1 MEWNDITVEELQVNM
16 TRAANW
22 KSPGPD
28 KLPNFW
34 IKQFKSLHKPLAIA
48 YSVVINDPQQ
58 IPEWLVEGTTNL
70 LPKRE
75 ETWIPKNY
83 RPIACLP
90 TTFKILTSV
99 ITDRLYNHLENES
112 IMTPEQRGD
121 KKDCYGCKGQ
131 LMINN
136 AILENCKA
144 EKKNVSTAWIDYKK
158 AFDSVPHSWILRCLQ
173 MYKIHPV
180 LIKFIE
186 QSMNHWKTNMTLVHK
201 EGVLDTGP
209 IRIKRGIFQGN
220 SLSPLLF
227 TMSLNPLSIELN
239 KTKYGYQLDKQTK
252 INHLFYVDDLK
263 LYGTNDNQLAGL
275 INTVKHISDDT
286 KMEFGLDK
294 CAKATF
300 KRGKKV
306 QAEGIQLNDNQVI
319 QDLEQ
324 SETYKYLGMEEGEGL
339 QHHEMKGKIRKEYK
353 RRVKLVLKSELNAR
367 NKIAAINTLAVPVI
381 VYSYGIINWKL
392 DEIQNLDRM
401 TRKQLCMNRMLAK
414 KADIDRIYLP
424 CPEGGRSL
432 MNLEIEYKATMV
444 GLHKYMT
451 GKNDPQIQA
460 VLRHHNSKALYSVP
474 KEAAKYLNEA
484 GTIQDLTIDINRTA
498 TWKAKQLKL
507 KYKKDAKKMIKDKW
521 KDKAMHGK
529 FPKYLDKDHIDMQL
543 SFEWMKHTGL
553 KGETEGLITAAQ
565 DQALNTRYYSKHI
578 IKQGSTDKCRM
589 CNSQPETVEH
599 IISGCQS
606 LAADQYLNRHNQVAA
621 QLHLDICKHYNI
633 AVEAQYWYQHKP
645 ERVVENELATI
656 LWDSPVIT
664 DRHIPCNK
672 PDLIVQEKETN
683 RCVIIDV
690 AIPSDYNIQ
699 KKTTEKMSKY
709 TDLQIECQRMWNKK
723 VEVIP
728 VIIGATGIVDRNIKS
743 YIRKIPGSHNIYNL
757 QRSAILGTAHILRK
771 VLSIKP
777 E

>member
-1 MEWNDITVEELQVNM
+1 MTRPDSENNSEPPEQVYGPCDQPELKTKRRQWSRNQVASEDQLTASKEDLKQALQSKAQRLRRYIKRSEQYKQNKRFRDDTKRFYRELGKKTIQIETPPDIAEVKKFWQNILEQEVKHNEDAQGIKDQEEQLQINQMEWNDITVEELQVNM
-16 TRAANW
+16 TRAAN
-22 KSPGPD
+22 
-28 KLPNFW
+28 
-34 IKQFKSLHKPLAIA
+34 
-48 YSVVINDPQQ
+48 SVVINDPQQ

-70 LPKRE
+70 LPKKE

-83 RPIACLP
+83 IPIVCLP

-112 IMTPEQRGD
+112 IMTPQQRGG
-121 KKDCYGCKGQ
+121 KKDCYGCKEQ

-144 EKKNVSTAWIDYKK
+144 KKKNVSTAWIDYKK
-158 AFDSVPHSWILRCLQ
+158 AFDSVPHSWIVRCLQ

-186 QSMNHWKTNMTLVHK
+186 KSMNHWKTNMTLVHK
-201 EGVLDTGP
+201 QGVLETGP
-209 IRIKRGIFQGN
+209 IRIKRGIFQGD

-252 INHLFYVDDLK
+252 INHLFYEDDLK

-275 INTVKHISDDT
+275 INTVKHVSDDT

-339 QHHEMKGKIRKEYK
+339 QHHEMKVKIRKEYK
-353 RRVKLVLKSELNAR
+353 RRVKLVLKSELNGR
-367 NKIAAINTLAVPVI
+367 NKIAAMNTLAVPVI

-392 DEIQNLDRM
+392 DEIQDLDRI
-401 TRKQLCMNRMLAK
+401 TRKQLCMNLMLAK

-432 MNLEIEYKATMV
+432 MNLEIEYKATTV

-460 VLRHHNSKALYSVP
+460 ILRHLNSKALHSVP

-484 GTIQDLTIDINRTA
+484 GTIQDLTIDINRTV

-529 FPKYLDKDHIDMQL
+529 FSKYLDKDHIDMQL

-553 KGETEGLITAAQ
+553 KDWTHHSSTGPGT
-565 DQALNTRYYSKHI
+565 KH
-578 IKQGSTDKCRM
+578 
-589 CNSQPETVEH
+589 
-599 IISGCQS
+599 
-606 LAADQYLNRHNQVAA
+606 
-621 QLHLDICKHYNI
+621 
-633 AVEAQYWYQHKP
+633 
-645 ERVVENELATI
+645 
-656 LWDSPVIT
+656 
-664 DRHIPCNK
+664 
-672 PDLIVQEKETN
+672 
-683 RCVIIDV
+683 
-690 AIPSDYNIQ
+690 
-699 KKTTEKMSKY
+699 
-709 TDLQIECQRMWNKK
+709 
-723 VEVIP
+723 
-728 VIIGATGIVDRNIKS
+728 
-743 YIRKIPGSHNIYNL
+743 
-757 QRSAILGTAHILRK
+757 
-771 VLSIKP
+771 
-777 E
+777 